1 MKRVLITGYKA
12 TELGIFAM
20 KHPGIDI
27 IKKAITK
34 QLIRLAEEGL
44 EWVIVSGQWGVE
56 VWAAEV
62 TLELKVSYEGLRL
75 AVITPFLEQEEKWSD
90 PKKEI
95 YNRILSGADYVNS
108 VTNKKY
114 DGPWQFKEKD
124 RFLLQNTDGIILLY
138 DEEQDGSPKYIKEL
152 AMKHAAVVDDYAIIM
167 INGGDLQSIADDEQH
182 NQFDE

>member
-1 MKRVLITGYKA
+1 MKRVLVTGYKA

-27 IKKAITK
+27 IKKAIAK
-34 QLIRLAEEGL
+34 QLIRLAGEGL

-56 VWAAEV
+56 IWAAEV
-62 TLELKVSYEGLRL
+62 ALELKQSYEGLKL

-95 YNRILSGADYVNS
+95 YERILSGADYVNS
-108 VTNKKY
+108 ITNKKY

-124 RFLLQNTDGIILLY
+124 RFLLQHTDGLILLY

-152 AMKHAAVVDDYAIIM
+152 ALKHALRVQEYPIIT
-167 INGGDLQSIADDEQH
+167 ITGGDLQSIADDEQ
-182 NQFDE
+182 QFQYDE